1 MKIIGRIG
9 PPKQGRVLISLDDHW
24 MVIWDEL
31 GGLFL
36 EPMPL
41 QSFDQKFIGEVA
53 TVENPAAV
61 LALIQSQATIPEPP
75 ADYTR
80 RG

>member
-1 MKIIGRIG
+1 VEIIGRIG

-36 EPMPL
+36 EPVPL

-53 TVENPAAV
+53 TVEDPAAV

-75 ADYTR
+75 ADSPR